1 MEKWIGET
9 ENLIK
14 ASEAGMASGI
24 KRQRK
29 ELEYRKELEQHL
41 IDIYNDYTKEE
52 VKEHCSAAVVMAWE
66 IGEKLEMRPTPED
79 IRKSI

>member
-14 ASEAGMASGI
+14 ASEIGMASGI

-29 ELEYRKELEQHL
+29 ELEYRIELEQHL

-52 VKEHCSAAVVMAWE
+52 VEKHCSTAVVMAWE
-66 IGEKLEMRPTPED
+66 VGQKLEMRPTPAE
-79 IRKSI
+79 INKSL